1 MVVHGTYNSLRDRSM
16 SENLILVADDDR
28 ALAALLGTFLGK
40 QGFEVKVTFD
50 AIQTWMVALRTRP
63 AAILLDIKMPGGTGL
78 DVLKKLK
85 GSTKTN
91 SIPVVAI
98 SAVKDPNLPTQAK
111 SLGAEEF
118 MAKPLDLP
126 QVYEVLCRLLGRTPP
141 PSAPTA

>member
-1 MVVHGTYNSLRDRSM
+1 MSRD
-16 SENLILVADDDR
+16 LILVADDDR
-28 ALAALLGTFLGK
+28 VLSSLLTTFLRS
-40 QGFEVKVTFD
+40 QGFEVEGTFD

-91 SIPVVAI
+91 GIPVVTMSAI
-98 SAVKDPNLPTQAK
+98 DDPTLPTTAK

-118 MAKPLDLP
+118 MAKPVDLAH
-126 QVYEVLCRLLGRTPP
+126 VYQVLCRLLGKTSP
-141 PSAPTA
+141 PSTPTA

>member
-1 MVVHGTYNSLRDRSM
+1 M
-16 SENLILVADDDR
+16 SGNLILVADDDR
-28 ALAALLGTFLGK
+28 ALSALLTAFLTK

-50 AIQTWMVALRTRP
+50 ALQTWMVALRIRP

-91 SIPVVAI
+91 SIPVIAI
-98 SAVKDPNLPTQAK
+98 SAINDPTLPTKTK
-111 SLGAEEF
+111 SLGAEAF

-126 QVYEVLCRLLGRTPP
+126 EVYQVLCRLLGITPTPSP
-141 PSAPTA
+141 PAV

>member
-1 MVVHGTYNSLRDRSM
+1 M

-28 ALAALLGTFLGK
+28 ALSALLATFLEK
-40 QGFEVKVTFD
+40 QGFEVRVTFD
-50 AIQTWMVALRTRP
+50 ALQTWMVALRTRP

-85 GSTKTN
+85 GSTKTIT
-91 SIPVVAI
+91 IPVVAI
-98 SAVKDPNLPTQAK
+98 SAVNDPNLPTQAK

-126 QVYEVLCRLLGRTPP
+126 QVYEVLCRLLGRTPS
-141 PSAPTA
+141 PSAPRT

>member
-1 MVVHGTYNSLRDRSM
+1 M

-28 ALAALLGTFLGK
+28 ALSALLTAFLGK
-40 QGFEVKVTFD
+40 QGFAVRVTFD

-63 AAILLDIKMPGGTGL
+63 AAVLLDIKMPGGTGL

-91 SIPVVAI
+91 TIPVIAI

>member
-1 MVVHGTYNSLRDRSM
+1 M
-16 SENLILVADDDR
+16 ADDDPV
-28 ALAALLGTFLGK
+28 LSGLLTDFLRR
-40 QGFEVKVTFD
+40 QGFEVEDTFD
-50 AIQTWMVALRTRP
+50 ALQTWMVALRTRP

-91 SIPVVAI
+91 SIPVVAM
-98 SAVKDPNLPTQAK
+98 SAIDDPTLPTKAK

-118 MAKPLDLP
+118 MAKPVDLAH
-126 QVYEVLCRLLGRTPP
+126 VYQVLCRLLGKTPP

>member
-1 MVVHGTYNSLRDRSM
+1 M
-16 SENLILVADDDR
+16 SGNLILVADDDR
-28 ALAALLGTFLGK
+28 ALSALLTTFLTN

-50 AIQTWMVALRTRP
+50 ALQTWMVALRTRP

-91 SIPVVAI
+91 SIPVIAI
-98 SAVKDPNLPTQAK
+98 SAIHDPKLPTKTK

-118 MAKPLDLP
+118 MAKPLELP
-126 QVYEVLCRLLGRTPP
+126 DVYQVLCRLLGITPAPSP
-141 PSAPTA
+141 PTV

>member
-1 MVVHGTYNSLRDRSM
+1 M
-16 SENLILVADDDR
+16 SGNLILVADDDR
-28 ALAALLGTFLGK
+28 VLSALLTTFLGN

-50 AIQTWMVALRTRP
+50 ALQTWMVALRTRP

-91 SIPVVAI
+91 AIPVI
-98 SAVKDPNLPTQAK
+98 TMSAVNDPTLPTKAK

-141 PSAPTA
+141 PSPPTA